1 MSNCW
6 CSTMTWELPP
16 AACCMANSSHKAIRA
31 GLDFKALRTAGN
43 VFLASAILFSKMEAI
58 QLRRT
63 SSRLAEF
70 GNLKIKKRDI
80 QDVSIKIRLDA
91 NHS

>member
-1 MSNCW
+1 
-6 CSTMTWELPP
+6 MTWELPP

-70 GNLKIKKRDI
+70 GNLKIKKKTRGI
-80 QDVSIKIRLDA
+80 KVVSIKTRLDA